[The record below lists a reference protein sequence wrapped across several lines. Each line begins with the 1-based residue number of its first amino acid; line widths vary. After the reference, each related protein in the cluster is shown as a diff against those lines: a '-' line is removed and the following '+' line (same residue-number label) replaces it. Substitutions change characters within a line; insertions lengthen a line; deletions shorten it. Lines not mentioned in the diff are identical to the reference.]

1 MARTRDSAIYII
13 TYRIQWKC
21 PFNPGYH
28 NQNARWKGDPLNTQD
43 LNGWEISEFRMR
55 LISFLV
61 MVFGA
66 LLSQYLLQTWLVN
79 SEEEKKE
86 SWER

>member
-1 MARTRDSAIYII
+1 
-13 TYRIQWKC
+13 
-21 PFNPGYH
+21 
-28 NQNARWKGDPLNTQD
+28 
-43 LNGWEISEFRMR
+43 MR
-55 LISFLV
+55 LVSFLV

-86 SWER
+86 SWDRYVQCVQENTYVRDTPIDIAR

>member
-1 MARTRDSAIYII
+1 MEGRSPNYTNVGTVERYLS
-13 TYRIQWKC
+13 
-21 PFNPGYH
+21 
-28 NQNARWKGDPLNTQD
+28 
-43 LNGWEISEFRMR
+43 SRMR
-55 LISFLV
+55 LVSFLV

-86 SWER
+86 SWDRHVNWNRVYIDT